1 MLYGFS
7 VAKEGGESRYSPP
20 FRRQG
25 SSATFVFE
33 VLGVY
38 NSPNLTITLQA
49 KDVEDTAYSDT
60 ATTGSVTGTGT
71 VIMTA
76 SSLKQLLRFRFDFG
90 AGDAP
95 SASAYLVEGGV
106 SWRQ

>member
-38 NSPNLTITLQA
+38 NSPSLTITLQA
-49 KDVEDTAYSDT
+49 KDVEDTACSDT
-60 ATTGSVTGTGT
+60 ATTRSVFAL
-71 VIMTA
+71 A
-76 SSLKQLLRFRFDFG
+76 SRKLRSSGPVLRHTRHG
-90 AGDAP
+90 
-95 SASAYLVEGGV
+95 
-106 SWRQ
+106 